1 MFAKE
6 ITVLAVDD
14 EPDVLSVTKL
24 ALRNMT
30 VGGLPLNVHTATSK
44 AEAIA
49 LLNGPLGS
57 QVRGISRIAVAF
69 IDVVMETD
77 LAGLELCQYI
87 RETMGNKIT
96 QIYVRTGQ
104 PGVAPERAVIDRYD
118 ITGYLAKVEAT
129 EDKLYSLVR
138 AGIRTALVTG
148 LSLGLGEATAALIN
162 AGRSRETLAGVLT
175 MFVASLQRD
184 PRGEPLQ
191 NVDIR
196 MCCISDGQVIG
207 GDWNEDDADAVAV
220 RQRLAAKPGTP
231 VGSSGDSYVT
241 DGNDFLIQVADR
253 PGDRRYGTASPRHGT
268 RAAHRAAVAGAIHA
282 LAGRAVAERRH
293 ARSGARQRLS

>member
-14 EPDVLSVTKL
+14 EPDFLSVTKL
-24 ALRNMT
+24 ALRSMK
-30 VGGLPLNVHTATSK
+30 VGGLPLNVVTATSK
-44 AEAIA
+44 AEAIE

-77 LAGLELCQYI
+77 HAGLELCQYI

-118 ITGYLAKVEAT
+118 ITGYVAKVEAT

-148 LSLGLGEATAALIN
+148 LSLGLSEATAALIN
-162 AGRSRETLAGVLT
+162 ASRSREDMAAVLT
-175 MFVASLQRD
+175 FFVASLQRD

-196 MCCISDGQVIG
+196 LCCISDGQVIG
-207 GDWNEDDADAVAV
+207 GDWNEDDADALATL
-220 RQRLAAKPGTP
+220 RRLASRPGTP
-231 VGSSGDSYVT
+231 VGTSGDTYVT
-241 DGNDFLIQVADR
+241 DGNDFLIQVAAGSETADMALLAR
-253 PGDRRYGTASPRHGT
+253 GTVPAPEIELQLLARFT
-268 RAAHRAAVAGAIHA
+268 RSFAALWQHAIA
-282 LAGRAVAERRH
+282 PEPVPA
-293 ARSGARQRLS
+293 

>member
-44 AEAIA
+44 AEAIE

-129 EDKLYSLVR
+129 EEKLYSLVR

-191 NVDIR
+191 NVDVR

-241 DGNDFLIQVADR
+241 DGNDFLIQVAAGPETADMALLAR
-253 PGDRRYGTASPRHGT
+253 GTVPAPHIELQLLAQFT
-268 RAAHRAAVAGAIHA
+268 RSLAALWQNAATP
-282 LAGRAVAERRH
+282 ERELVS
-293 ARSGARQRLS
+293 A

>member
-14 EPDVLSVTKL
+14 EPDILSVTKL
-24 ALRNMT
+24 ALRSMS
-30 VGGLPLNVHTATSK
+30 VGGLPLNVYTATSK
-44 AEAIA
+44 ADAIQ
-49 LLNGPLGS
+49 LLTGPLGS
-57 QVRGISRIAVAF
+57 EARGISRIAVAF

-77 LAGLELCQYI
+77 HAGLELCQYM

-118 ITGYLAKVEAT
+118 ITGYLSKVEAT
-129 EDKLYSLVR
+129 EEKLYSLVR
-138 AGIRTALVTG
+138 AGIRSALVTG
-148 LSLGLGEATAALIN
+148 LALGLSEATAALIN
-162 AGRSRETLAGVLT
+162 ASRSREDMAAVLT
-175 MFVASLQRD
+175 FFVAALQRD

-207 GDWNEDDADAVAV
+207 GDWNEDDADALAV
-220 RQRLAAKPGTP
+220 RARLGARPGTP
-231 VGSSGDSYVT
+231 LGTSGATSVV
-241 DGNDFLIQVADR
+241 DGTDFLIQVPAGPEAADMALLAR
-253 PGDRRYGTASPRHGT
+253 GTVPPPDIELLLLARFT
-268 RAAHRAAVAGAIHA
+268 RSLAALWQNAATP
-282 LAGRAVAERRH
+282 
-293 ARSGARQRLS
+293 QREPVTA

>member
-24 ALRNMT
+24 ALRSMN
-30 VGGLPLNVHTATSK
+30 VGGLPLKVYTATSK
-44 AEAIA
+44 AEAIE

-57 QVRGISRIAVAF
+57 RVRGVSRIQVAF

-77 LAGLELCQYI
+77 LAGLELCQYM

-118 ITGYLAKVEAT
+118 ITGYVAKVEAT

-138 AGIRTALVTG
+138 AGIRTALVNG
-148 LSLGLGEATAALIN
+148 LSLALGEATAALIN
-162 AGRSRETLAGVLT
+162 ASRSRDSLAAVLT
-175 MFVASLQRD
+175 YFAASLQRD
-184 PRGEPLQ
+184 PHGEPLE
-191 NVDIR
+191 NVDLR

-207 GDWNEDDADAVAV
+207 GDWNEDDADALAV
-220 RQRLAAKPGTP
+220 RERLAARPGTP
-231 VGSSGDSYVT
+231 VGVSGDTYVV
-241 DGNDFLIQVADR
+241 DGNDFLIQVAASEDTANMSLLAR
-253 PGDRRYGTASPRHGT
+253 GTAPPPPLELQFLARFT
-268 RAAHRAAVAGAIHA
+268 RSLAALWQNAATRETE
-282 LAGRAVAERRH
+282 LATA
-293 ARSGARQRLS
+293 

>member
-14 EPDVLSVTKL
+14 EPDVLSVTRL
-24 ALRNMT
+24 ALSSMK
-30 VGGLPLNVHTATSK
+30 VGGLPLKVYTATSK
-44 AEAIA
+44 AEAIE

-77 LAGLELCQYI
+77 HAGLELCQYM

-118 ITGYLAKVEAT
+118 ITGYLSKVEAT

-138 AGIRTALVTG
+138 SGIRSALVTG
-148 LSLGLGEATAALIN
+148 LSLGLSEATAALIN
-162 AGRSRETLAGVLT
+162 ASRSREQMAAVLT
-175 MFVASLQRD
+175 YFIASLQRD
-184 PRGEPLQ
+184 PQGAPLQ
-191 NVDIR
+191 NVDVR
-196 MCCISDGQVIG
+196 MCCISDSQVIG
-207 GDWNEDDADAVAV
+207 GDWNEDDADALAV
-220 RQRLAAKPGTP
+220 RDRLAAQPGTA
-231 VGSSGDSYVT
+231 VGSDGVTYMT
-241 DGNDFLIQVADR
+241 DGNDFLIQVPAGPDTADMALLAR
-253 PGDRRYGTASPRHGT
+253 GTVPAPAIELQLLSRFT
-268 RAAHRAAVAGAIHA
+268 RSLAALWQNAATPELVTA
-282 LAGRAVAERRH
+282 
-293 ARSGARQRLS
+293 

>member
-24 ALRNMT
+24 ALRSMK
-30 VGGLPLNVHTATSK
+30 VGGLPLNVYTATSK
-44 AEAIA
+44 AEAIE

-77 LAGLELCQYI
+77 HAGLELCQYM

-148 LSLGLGEATAALIN
+148 LSLGLSEATAALIN
-162 AGRSRETLAGVLT
+162 ASRSREQIAGVLT
-175 MFVASLQRD
+175 YFVASLQHD
-184 PRGEPLQ
+184 PRGEQLQ

-196 MCCISDGQVIG
+196 MCAISDGQVIG
-207 GDWNEDDADAVAV
+207 GDWNEDDADALAV
-220 RQRLAAKPGTP
+220 RSRLAARASTGA
-231 VGSSGDSYVT
+231 GGDTSYVT
-241 DGNDFLIQVADR
+241 DGNDFLIQVAAGPETADMALLAR
-253 PGDRRYGTASPRHGT
+253 GTVPAPEIELQLLARFT
-268 RAAHRAAVAGAIHA
+268 RSLAALWQNAATPELVSA
-282 LAGRAVAERRH
+282 
-293 ARSGARQRLS
+293 

>member
-30 VGGLPLNVHTATSK
+30 VGGLPLNVYTATSK
-44 AEAIA
+44 AEAIE

-77 LAGLELCQYI
+77 HAGLELCQYI

-104 PGVAPERAVIDRYD
+104 PGVAPERPVIDRYD
-118 ITGYLAKVEAT
+118 ITGYLSKVEAT

-138 AGIRTALVTG
+138 AGIRTALATG
-148 LSLGLGEATAALIN
+148 LALGLSEATATLIN
-162 AGRSRETLAGVLT
+162 ASRSREQMAAVLT
-175 MFVASLQRD
+175 YFVASLQRD
-184 PRGEPLQ
+184 PHGQPLQ

-196 MCCISDGQVIG
+196 MCCISDGKVIG
-207 GDWNEDDADAVAV
+207 GDWNEDDADAIAV
-220 RQRLAAKPGTP
+220 RDRLAARPGTP
-231 VGSSGDSYVT
+231 VGTGGDTCVT
-241 DGNDFLIQVADR
+241 DGNDFLIQVAAGPDTADMSLLAR
-253 PGDRRYGTASPRHGT
+253 GTVPAPEIELQLLARFT
-268 RAAHRAAVAGAIHA
+268 RSLAALWQNAGATEPQLVSA
-282 LAGRAVAERRH
+282 
-293 ARSGARQRLS
+293 

>member
-6 ITVLAVDD
+6 IIVLAVDD

-24 ALRNMT
+24 ALSSMK
-30 VGGLPLNVHTATSK
+30 VGGLPLKVYTATSK
-44 AEAIA
+44 AEALE

-69 IDVVMETD
+69 IDVVMETEH
-77 LAGLELCQYI
+77 AGLELCQYI
-87 RETMGNKIT
+87 RETMANKIT

-104 PGVAPERAVIDRYD
+104 PGVAPERPVIDRYD
-118 ITGYLAKVEAT
+118 ITGYLSKHEAT

-148 LSLGLGEATAALIN
+148 LSLGLSEATAALIN
-162 AGRSRETLAGVLT
+162 ASRSREQIAAVLT
-175 MFVASLQRD
+175 YFVASLQRD
-184 PRGEPLQ
+184 PHGEPLQ

-207 GDWNEDDADAVAV
+207 GDWNEDDADALAV
-220 RQRLAAKPGTP
+220 RDRLAAQPTTEAGATG
-231 VGSSGDSYVT
+231 VTYVR
-241 DGNDFLIQVADR
+241 DGNDFLIQVA
-253 PGDRRYGTASPRHGT
+253 ASPETADMAMLARGT
-268 RAAHRAAVAGAIHA
+268 VPAPDIEMQLMSRFTRSLAALWQNAATHDRE
-282 LAGRAVAERRH
+282 LATA
-293 ARSGARQRLS
+293 

>member
-44 AEAIA
+44 AEAIE

-129 EDKLYSLVR
+129 EEKLYSLVR

-191 NVDIR
+191 NVDVR

-241 DGNDFLIQVADR
+241 DGNDFLIQVAAGPETADMALLAR
-253 PGDRRYGTASPRHGT
+253 GTVPAPHIELQLLAQFT
-268 RAAHRAAVAGAIHA
+268 RSLAALWQNAAPP
-282 LAGRAVAERRH
+282 ERELVS
-293 ARSGARQRLS
+293 A

>member
-24 ALRNMT
+24 ALRSMN
-30 VGGLPLNVHTATSK
+30 VGGLPLKVYTATSK
-44 AEAIA
+44 AEALE

-69 IDVVMETD
+69 IDVVMETEH
-77 LAGLELCQYI
+77 AGLELCQYI

-96 QIYVRTGQ
+96 QLYVRTGQ

-118 ITGYLAKVEAT
+118 ITGYVSKVEAT
-129 EDKLYSLVR
+129 EEKLYSLVR

-148 LSLGLGEATAALIN
+148 LALGLSEATAALIN
-162 AGRSRETLAGVLT
+162 ASRSREQLAAVLT
-175 MFVASLQRD
+175 YFVASLQHD
-184 PRGEPLQ
+184 PQGEQLQ

-196 MCCISDGQVIG
+196 MCFISDGQVVG
-207 GDWNEDDADAVAV
+207 GDWNEDDADALAV
-220 RQRLAAKPGTP
+220 RDRLAAQPGTP
-231 VGSSGDSYVT
+231 VGAGDDTYVR
-241 DGNDFLIQVADR
+241 DGNDFLIRVA
-253 PGDRRYGTASPRHGT
+253 PGAENLDMALLARGTVPAPDIELQLLARFTRSLASLWQN
-268 RAAHRAAVAGAIHA
+268 AATP
-282 LAGRAVAERRH
+282 GRELITA
-293 ARSGARQRLS
+293 

>member
-1 MFAKE
+1 MLAAPGSGDTRRRGQLMFTKE

-24 ALRNMT
+24 ALRGMN
-30 VGGLPLNVHTATSK
+30 VGGLPLKVYTAGSK
-44 AEAIA
+44 AEAIE

-77 LAGLELCQYI
+77 HAGLELCQYI

-138 AGIRTALVTG
+138 SGIRTALVTG

-162 AGRSRETLAGVLT
+162 ASRSREQMAGVLT
-175 MFVASLQRD
+175 YFVASLQRD
-184 PRGEPLQ
+184 PQGEPLP

-220 RQRLAAKPGTP
+220 RDRLAAQPGTP
-231 VGSSGDSYVT
+231 VGTSGATYVT
-241 DGNDFLIQVADR
+241 DGNDFLIQVPAGQDTAD
-253 PGDRRYGTASPRHGT
+253 
-268 RAAHRAAVAGAIHA
+268 
-282 LAGRAVAERRH
+282 
-293 ARSGARQRLS
+293 

>member
-44 AEAIA
+44 AEAIE

-241 DGNDFLIQVADR
+241 DGNDFLIQVAAGPETADMALLAR
-253 PGDRRYGTASPRHGT
+253 GTVPAPHIELQLLAQFT
-268 RAAHRAAVAGAIHA
+268 RSLAALWQNAATP
-282 LAGRAVAERRH
+282 ERELVS
-293 ARSGARQRLS
+293 A

>member
-24 ALRNMT
+24 ALRSMK
-30 VGGLPLNVHTATSK
+30 VGGLPLNVYTATSK
-44 AEAIA
+44 AEAIE

-77 LAGLELCQYI
+77 HAGLELCQYI
-87 RETMGNKIT
+87 RESMGNKIT

-118 ITGYLAKVEAT
+118 ITGYISKVEAT
-129 EDKLYSLVR
+129 EEKLYSLVR

-148 LSLGLGEATAALIN
+148 LSLGLSEATAALID
-162 AGRSRETLAGVLT
+162 ASRSRDAMAAVLT
-175 MFVASLQRD
+175 YFVASLQRD

-196 MCCISDGQVIG
+196 LCCISDGLVIG
-207 GDWNEDDADAVAV
+207 GDWNEDDADALAMRERLGAQATTAV
-220 RQRLAAKPGTP
+220 GP
-231 VGSSGDSYVT
+231 SGAT
-241 DGNDFLIQVADR
+241 CATEGNDFLIQIPASAETADMALLAR
-253 PGDRRYGTASPRHGT
+253 GTVPPPEIELQLMARFA
-268 RAAHRAAVAGAIHA
+268 RA
-282 LAGRAVAERRH
+282 LAALWQH
-293 ARSGARQRLS
+293 AATPELVPA

>member
-24 ALRNMT
+24 ALGSMT
-30 VGGLPLNVHTATSK
+30 VGGLPLKLYTATSK
-44 AEAIA
+44 AEALE

-77 LAGLELCQYI
+77 HAGLELCQYM

-129 EDKLYSLVR
+129 EEKLYSLVR

-148 LSLGLGEATAALIN
+148 LSLGLSEATAALIN
-162 AGRSRETLAGVLT
+162 ASRSREQMAGVLT
-175 MFVASLQRD
+175 YFVASLQHD
-184 PRGEPLQ
+184 PHGDQLQ

-207 GDWNEDDADAVAV
+207 GDWNEDDADALAT
-220 RQRLAAKPGTP
+220 RDRLAAQPGTP
-231 VGSSGDSYVT
+231 VGSSGDSFVSS
-241 DGNDFLIQVADR
+241 GSDFLIQVPAGPDTADMALLAR
-253 PGDRRYGTASPRHGT
+253 GTVPAPDIELQLFSRFT
-268 RAAHRAAVAGAIHA
+268 RSVAALWLHAAATSEPEPVTA
-282 LAGRAVAERRH
+282 
-293 ARSGARQRLS
+293 

>member
-1 MFAKE
+1 MFQKE

-44 AEAIA
+44 AEAIE

-77 LAGLELCQYI
+77 HAGLELCQYI
-87 RETMGNKIT
+87 RETLGNKIT

-118 ITGYLAKVEAT
+118 ITGYVAKVEAT
-129 EDKLYSLVR
+129 EEKLYSLVR

-207 GDWNEDDADAVAV
+207 GDWNEDDADALAV
-220 RQRLAAKPGTP
+220 RERLAAKPGAP
-231 VGSSGDSYVT
+231 VGTSGDTYVT
-241 DGNDFLIQVADR
+241 DGNDFLIQVAASDETADMALLAR
-253 PGDRRYGTASPRHGT
+253 GTVPAPHIELQLLAQFT
-268 RAAHRAAVAGAIHA
+268 RSLAALWQNAATP
-282 LAGRAVAERRH
+282 ERELVS
-293 ARSGARQRLS
+293 A

>member
-14 EPDVLSVTKL
+14 EPDVLSITTL
-24 ALRNMT
+24 ALRSMN
-30 VGGLPLNVHTATSK
+30 VGGLPLKVYTASSK
-44 AEAIA
+44 AEAIE

-57 QVRGISRIAVAF
+57 QVRGLSRIAVAF

-77 LAGLELCQYI
+77 HAGLELCQYI

-96 QIYVRTGQ
+96 QVYVRTGQ

-148 LSLGLGEATAALIN
+148 LSLGLSEATAALIN
-162 AGRSRETLAGVLT
+162 ASRSREQMAAVLT
-175 MFVASLQRD
+175 YFVASLQRD
-184 PRGEPLQ
+184 PHGEPLQ
-191 NVDIR
+191 NVDVRI
-196 MCCISDGQVIG
+196 CCISDRQVIG
-207 GDWNEDDADAVAV
+207 GDWNEDDAEALAV
-220 RQRLAAKPGTP
+220 RDRLAARPGTP
-231 VGSSGDSYVT
+231 VGTDGETSYVT
-241 DGNDFLIQVADR
+241 DGNDFLIQVAAGPDTADMALLAR
-253 PGDRRYGTASPRHGT
+253 GTVPAPEIELQLLARFTHSL
-268 RAAHRAAVAGAIHA
+268 AALWQNAATP
-282 LAGRAVAERRH
+282 ERELVT
-293 ARSGARQRLS
+293 A

>member
-6 ITVLAVDD
+6 VTVLAVDD

-44 AEAIA
+44 AEAIE
-49 LLNGPLGS
+49 LLNGHLGS

-77 LAGLELCQYI
+77 HAGLELCQYI

-104 PGVAPERAVIDRYD
+104 PGVAPERPVIDRYD
-118 ITGYLAKVEAT
+118 ITGYVSKVEAT

-138 AGIRTALVTG
+138 AGIRTALATG
-148 LSLGLGEATAALIN
+148 LALGLSEATAALIN
-162 AGRSRETLAGVLT
+162 ASRSREQMAGVLT
-175 MFVASLQRD
+175 YFVASLQRD
-184 PRGEPLQ
+184 PHGEPLE

-207 GDWNEDDADAVAV
+207 GDWNEDDADALAV
-220 RQRLAAKPGTP
+220 RDRLAARPGTRA
-231 VGSSGDSYVT
+231 GTGGDTYVT
-241 DGNDFLIQVADR
+241 DGNDFLIQVAAGPETADMSLLAR
-253 PGDRRYGTASPRHGT
+253 GTVPAPEIELQLLARFT
-268 RAAHRAAVAGAIHA
+268 RSFAALWQNAAATEPQLVKA
-282 LAGRAVAERRH
+282 
-293 ARSGARQRLS
+293 

>member
-1 MFAKE
+1 MFATE

-24 ALRNMT
+24 ALRSMK
-30 VGGLPLNVHTATSK
+30 VGGLPLNVYTATSK
-44 AEAIA
+44 AEAIE

-77 LAGLELCQYI
+77 HAGLELCEYI

-118 ITGYLAKVEAT
+118 ITGYLSKVEAT

-148 LSLGLGEATAALIN
+148 LALAVSEATAALIN
-162 AGRSRETLAGVLT
+162 ASRSQEQMAAVVTY
-175 MFVASLQRD
+175 FVASLQRD

-191 NVDIR
+191 NVDMR
-196 MCCISDGQVIG
+196 MCCISDGKVIG
-207 GDWNEDDADAVAV
+207 GDWNEDDADALAV
-220 RQRLAAKPGTP
+220 RDRLAAQPGTS
-231 VGSSGDSYVT
+231 VGMSGDRYVT
-241 DGNDFLIQVADR
+241 DGNDFLIEVAAGPDVADMALLAR
-253 PGDRRYGTASPRHGT
+253 GTVPAPEIELQLLARFT
-268 RAAHRAAVAGAIHA
+268 RSLAALWQNAATPEKELVSA
-282 LAGRAVAERRH
+282 
-293 ARSGARQRLS
+293 

>member
-44 AEAIA
+44 AEAIE

-87 RETMGNKIT
+87 RETLGNKIT

-231 VGSSGDSYVT
+231 VGSSGDSYVS
-241 DGNDFLIQVADR
+241 DGNDFLIQVAAGPETADMALLAR
-253 PGDRRYGTASPRHGT
+253 GTVPAPHIELQLLAQFT
-268 RAAHRAAVAGAIHA
+268 RSLAALWQNAATP
-282 LAGRAVAERRH
+282 ERELVS
-293 ARSGARQRLS
+293 A

>member
-1 MFAKE
+1 MFQKE

-24 ALRNMT
+24 ALRSMK

-44 AEAIA
+44 AEAIE

-69 IDVVMETD
+69 IDVVMETE
-77 LAGLELCQYI
+77 LAGLELCQHM

-148 LSLGLGEATAALIN
+148 LALGLSELTAALIN
-162 AGRSRETLAGVLT
+162 ASRSREQMAAVLT
-175 MFVASLQRD
+175 YFAASLQHD
-184 PRGEPLQ
+184 PHGEPLPT
-191 NVDIR
+191 VDIR
-196 MCCISDGQVIG
+196 LCCISDRQVIG
-207 GDWNEDDADAVAV
+207 GDWNEDDADALTV
-220 RQRLAAKPGTP
+220 RDRLAAQAGTP
-231 VGSSGDSYVT
+231 VGNNGDSYVT
-241 DGNDFLIQVADR
+241 DGNDFLIQVAASEDTADMSLLAR
-253 PGDRRYGTASPRHGT
+253 GTVPAPAIELQLLARFTRSLAALWQHAATPGRELVSA
-268 RAAHRAAVAGAIHA
+268 
-282 LAGRAVAERRH
+282 
-293 ARSGARQRLS
+293 

>member
-24 ALRNMT
+24 ALRSMK
-30 VGGLPLNVHTATSK
+30 VGGLPLTVYTATSK
-44 AEAIA
+44 AEAIE

-77 LAGLELCQYI
+77 HAGLELCQYM

-118 ITGYLAKVEAT
+118 IAGYLAKVEAT

-148 LSLGLGEATAALIN
+148 LSLGLSEVTAALIN
-162 AGRSRETLAGVLT
+162 ASRSRDQMAGVMT
-175 MFVASLQRD
+175 YFVASLQRD
-184 PRGEPLQ
+184 PKGEPLE

-196 MCCISDGQVIG
+196 MCCISEGKLIG
-207 GDWNEDDADAVAV
+207 GDWNEDDADALAV
-220 RQRLAAKPGTP
+220 RDRLAAQPHTP
-231 VGSSGDSYVT
+231 VGSDGDWY
-241 DGNDFLIQVADR
+241 
-253 PGDRRYGTASPRHGT
+253 
-268 RAAHRAAVAGAIHA
+268 
-282 LAGRAVAERRH
+282 VAEGH
-293 ARSGARQRLS
+293 DYLIHV

>member
-44 AEAIA
+44 AEAIE

-87 RETMGNKIT
+87 RETLGNKIT

-129 EDKLYSLVR
+129 EEKLYSLVR

-207 GDWNEDDADAVAV
+207 GDWNEDDADALAV
-220 RQRLAAKPGTP
+220 RERLAAKPGTS
-231 VGSSGDSYVT
+231 VGTSGDTYVT
-241 DGNDFLIQVADR
+241 DGNDFLIQVA
-253 PGDRRYGTASPRHGT
+253 ASPETADMALLARGT
-268 RAAHRAAVAGAIHA
+268 VPAPHIELQLLAQFTRSLAALWQNAATP
-282 LAGRAVAERRH
+282 ERELVS
-293 ARSGARQRLS
+293 A

>member
-1 MFAKE
+1 MK
-6 ITVLAVDD
+6 VY
-14 EPDVLSVTKL
+14 
-24 ALRNMT
+24 
-30 VGGLPLNVHTATSK
+30 TATSK
-44 AEAIA
+44 AEAIE

-77 LAGLELCQYI
+77 HAGLELCQYI

-118 ITGYLAKVEAT
+118 ITGYVSKVEAT

-138 AGIRTALVTG
+138 AGIRSALVTG
-148 LSLGLGEATAALIN
+148 LALGLSEATAALIN
-162 AGRSRETLAGVLT
+162 ASRSREQMAGVLT
-175 MFVASLQRD
+175 YFVASLQRD

-207 GDWNEDDADAVAV
+207 GDWNEDDADAIAV
-220 RQRLAAKPGTP
+220 RDRLAAQPGTA
-231 VGSSGDSYVT
+231 VGSGGDTYVR
-241 DGNDFLIQVADR
+241 DGNDFLIKVAAGPDNAEMALLAR
-253 PGDRRYGTASPRHGT
+253 GTVPAPEIELQLLARFTHAF
-268 RAAHRAAVAGAIHA
+268 AALWQNAPERE
-282 LAGRAVAERRH
+282 LATA
-293 ARSGARQRLS
+293 